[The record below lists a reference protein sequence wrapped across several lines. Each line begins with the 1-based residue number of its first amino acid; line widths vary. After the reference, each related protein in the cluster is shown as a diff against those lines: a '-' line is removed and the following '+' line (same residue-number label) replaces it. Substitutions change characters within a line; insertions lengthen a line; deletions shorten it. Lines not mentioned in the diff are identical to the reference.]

1 MLNKTNI
8 EGLRDCFRLKDCKTT
23 IKCKHRAWAWI
34 GSCMEEGV
42 ESAEKDYNGST
53 SKSEYW
59 IICQIKEPIKPIP
72 EFDNYTVIM

>member
-1 MLNKTNI
+1 
-8 EGLRDCFRLKDCKTT
+8 
-23 IKCKHRAWAWI
+23 
-34 GSCMEEGV
+34 MEEGV